1 MASVANEDRARFKP
15 VSIAEARVSN
25 AGVSNASISKV
36 PPPLLLSNQARL
48 QHEDGKRRT
57 PMMSAQSQSSKTN
70 RRGSKRRVSDST
82 PGWNPIIKKRPRS
95 EGDTNTA
102 RTLRFSPYA
111 LPVQHVQKSQERS
124 LETVRNCIFAFGRL
138 RKYELYIIVYTANN
152 DNNNNNN

>member
-25 AGVSNASISKV
+25 AGVSRV

-82 PGWNPIIKKRPRS
+82 PGWNPTIKKRPRS
-95 EGDTNTA
+95 EGDTSTA

-111 LPVQHVQKSQERS
+111 LPVQHVQKAQERS
-124 LETVRNCIFAFGRL
+124 LERVRNGIFAFGCL
-138 RKYELYIIVYTANN
+138 RKYEFYTVYILIVKKKFKYCL
-152 DNNNNNN
+152 